1 MFPDCLFVFYDY
13 AETLQQRIFCM
24 YQGGQ
29 KRLTHYSV
37 QFLQLKLQYNEET
50 FKNQESLRLTL
61 KHICVSG

>member
-1 MFPDCLFVFYDY
+1 MFPDYLFVFYDY

-24 YQGGQ
+24 YQGEQ

-37 QFLQLKLQYNEET
+37 KFLQLKLQYNEET
-50 FKNQESLRLTL
+50 FKNHESLRLTL